1 MEEWEGSDES
11 GREGRGREGEVMSVQ
26 VSRTNKRTKLQK
38 MIIIIIN
45 QKYLVPPY
53 LFLVLP
59 VFFITKKKKIT
70 ERDRQDLHHV
80 RVHSST
86 DEFSNRGL

>member
-1 MEEWEGSDES
+1 MD
-11 GREGRGREGEVMSVQ
+11 RKRAPPQEGEVMSLQ

-38 MIIIIIN
+38 MIRIIIS

-53 LFLVLP
+53 LF
-59 VFFITKKKKIT
+59 FFVVVACLLYYKKKIIT
-70 ERDRQDLHHV
+70 GRDRHDLHHV